1 MHKVTNM
8 EMVRIL
14 IRLALDKRASSSLL
28 NSPSLLISLCLFLC
42 KLNVPLTLG
51 MVSRKTSRLVHTLIL
66 FHSRLTIPV
75 SRNFVL
81 LFTLA
86 PIVNYTKVQ
95 SYGLSEPFSRALI
108 PHRITRNSMQQAL
121 LEFSLFIPSGSMPN
135 RFFNRSNSLVSF
147 LRFS

>member
-1 MHKVTNM
+1 M
-8 EMVRIL
+8 
-14 IRLALDKRASSSLL
+14 
-28 NSPSLLISLCLFLC
+28 
-42 KLNVPLTLG
+42 TLG
-51 MVSRKTSRLVHTLIL
+51 HRKTSRLVHTLIL

-86 PIVNYTKVQ
+86 PIVNYRKVQ

-108 PHRITRNSMQQAL
+108 PHRPGITGNSMQQAL

-147 LRFS
+147 LRFSWIPFFFSFLFSFSLSSFSFLPLMGKPFSSYFES